1 MTSIKN
7 EARGLYRKIKTME
20 PEAEEKQRKKKVRK
34 WVRKKETKDTERPLP
49 LKKDMRQL
57 CAGYKNLARRARR
70 AGQVFVSKEIKTG
83 CNDFSQ
89 TGEGQHRVQDDRNKL
104 HYINF
109 GYAPTYAPYIYIYI
123 RKNEIFL
130 WVCADLCAC
139 MKTIFLTTCDG
150 NAFYFL

>member
-1 MTSIKN
+1 MN
-7 EARGLYRKIKTME
+7 GYAPVMRQVRKPWHTKRE
-20 PEAEEKQRKKKVRK
+20 RERDKKKERERLRK
-34 WVRKKETKDTERPLP
+34 QERKGRKYAPRGYAPGTKGPLP
-49 LKKDMRQL
+49 YKRPYPWWTDMRQL

-70 AGQVFVSKEIKTG
+70 AGQVFVSKEIKTV

-123 RKNEIFL
+123 YEK
-130 WVCADLCAC
+130 
-139 MKTIFLTTCDG
+139 MK
-150 NAFYFL
+150 YFFGYAATYAPA